1 MKIYCGG
8 IEIPLD
14 VKVSYV
20 DYIFCYIDLYNYY
33 YMDYWKKEK
42 RIINI
47 RNNSKYNTLFWYH
60 YNYYM

>member
-33 YMDYWKKEK
+33 YMDY
-42 RIINI
+42 
-47 RNNSKYNTLFWYH
+47 
-60 YNYYM
+60 